1 MAWEFLKPI
10 LTPNA
15 LATVQANPILLA
27 YLLGWFFAI
36 IAVAMVAVVI
46 HVQTSKAYAKPKK
59 DAEKGGKG
67 GAPRTGPKP
76 GVGAKFGSMMK
87 GLRGKFRI

>member
-15 LATVQANPILLA
+15 LATVQAKPILLA

-36 IAVAMVAVVI
+36 LSVVAIAVTI
-46 HVQTSKAYAKPKK
+46 NIQTSKAYAKPKK
-59 DAEKGGKG
+59 AGEKKTGPSPGIGQKLG
-67 GAPRTGPKP
+67 GAMR
-76 GVGAKFGSMMK
+76 
-87 GLRGKFRI
+87 GLRAKVGV